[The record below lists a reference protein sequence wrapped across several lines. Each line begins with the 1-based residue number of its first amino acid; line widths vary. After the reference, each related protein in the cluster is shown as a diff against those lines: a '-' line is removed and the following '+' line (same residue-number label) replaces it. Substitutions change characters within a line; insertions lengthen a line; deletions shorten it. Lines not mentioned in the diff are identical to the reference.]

1 MKKRVLALLLAL
13 AAAFSCMGLLAG
25 CAGKGDDEDN
35 GAEIP
40 AFFVGEVYDFD
51 PAKAYTND
59 DAMKVMSLIYET
71 LFNLDENGNI
81 QYGLADSY
89 EFYEDR
95 GDFCLDINLRNTYWN
110 DGSQVT
116 AADVV
121 YAWQRILDPN
131 FPSQAA
137 TLLYD
142 IKYAKEAKLNTNG
155 ITKFDAAISA
165 QDQLLTITF
174 KQKLTA
180 EGQKNFLRN
189 LTSVALAPVKEI
201 AITSSKR
208 DNWWTK
214 RVSTIV
220 TNGPFAIRAMDYGY
234 GEVVLDQREFRLER
248 NNYYRRPQGSSLAA
262 DTYVT
267 PYKFLTYW
275 NAELTDVF
283 TQYIEGAIF
292 YVGDIP
298 LEERE
303 AYLKKATVTNL
314 LSTYT
319 YILDNDDPV
328 FASAKVRLALSMA
341 LDRALIAA
349 DATKGL
355 GVPATGLVSHG
366 VLNGASGSFSDATAE
381 EDYAISSGADMEA
394 AAALIKSAIAEEGYQ
409 AGDIN
414 ILIRN
419 NAEELA
425 IANMVKTAWEATFR
439 AAGLKVSVTIHAKA
453 DVKFKINES
462 DTDITMPL
470 DAVQEAYSL
479 LKWNH
484 NAKADIADSADVS
497 GFTVDGNS
505 YNVVGIDY
513 QMLSPDAFGVL
524 ASLSYELSGNGIQ
537 LGGFAGITEVR
548 THICGFNSDAY
559 NALIEEA
566 YNESDMARRNELLHQ
581 AEKLLLE
588 EEMPVIPLLF
598 NRSAS
603 LVSDKLNRVYTN
615 YYGYAVFTRTEL
627 RNYHKY
633 LSTDKKDA

>member
-1 MKKRVLALLLAL
+1 MKKRVVALLLAF
-13 AAAFSCMGLLAG
+13 AAVFSCMSLLAG
-25 CAGKGDDEDN
+25 CASGDKEEDN
-35 GAEIP
+35 GAEIA

-71 LFNLDENGNI
+71 LFNLDENGNL

-89 EFYEDR
+89 KFYEDR

-142 IKYAKEAKLNTNG
+142 IKYAKEAKLNTDG

-165 QDQLLTITF
+165 QDQLITIIF
-174 KQKLTA
+174 KHELTA
-180 EGQKNFLRN
+180 EGQENFLRN
-189 LTSVALAPVKEI
+189 LTSVALAPVRET
-201 AITSSKR
+201 AVTSTNR

-234 GEVVLDQREFRLER
+234 GEVVLDQLEFRLER
-248 NNYYRRPQGSSLAA
+248 NNYYRRPQGASVAA

-275 NAELTDVF
+275 DTELTDAF
-283 TQYIEGAIF
+283 AQYLEGAIF

-303 AYLKKATVTNL
+303 AYLKKANLTNL

-319 YILDNDDPV
+319 YVLDNDDPV
-328 FASAKVRLALSMA
+328 FANTKVRRALSIA
-341 LDRALIAA
+341 LDRALLAA

-366 VLNGASGSFSDATAE
+366 VLNGASGSFSDATVE
-381 EDYAISSGADMEA
+381 KGYGISTSADLEA
-394 AAALIKSAIAEEGYQ
+394 AAELIKTAVKEDGYQ

-425 IANMVKTAWEATFR
+425 IADMVKTAWETVFR
-439 AAGLKVSVTIHAKA
+439 AAGLKISINVHAKS
-453 DVKFKINES
+453 DVKFTINES
-462 DTDITMPL
+462 DTDVTMPL
-470 DAVQEAYSL
+470 DAIQEAYSL

-484 NAKADIADSADVS
+484 DPKSGSNGSADIS
-497 GFTVDGNS
+497 GFVVDGKS

-513 QMLSPDAFGVL
+513 QMLSPDAFSVL
-524 ASLSYELSGNGIQ
+524 ASFSYELSGNGIQ
-537 LGGFAGITEVR
+537 LGGFAGITEIR
-548 THICGFNSDAY
+548 THICGFNDMVY
-559 NALIEEA
+559 NEVLNEA
-566 YNESDMARRNELLHQ
+566 YNEADMERRNRLLHW
-581 AEKLLLE
+581 AEKLLLD
-588 EEMPVIPLLF
+588 EMPVIPLLF

-603 LVSDKLNRVYTN
+603 LASSKLNRVYTN

-633 LSTDKKDA
+633 LSTEEKGA